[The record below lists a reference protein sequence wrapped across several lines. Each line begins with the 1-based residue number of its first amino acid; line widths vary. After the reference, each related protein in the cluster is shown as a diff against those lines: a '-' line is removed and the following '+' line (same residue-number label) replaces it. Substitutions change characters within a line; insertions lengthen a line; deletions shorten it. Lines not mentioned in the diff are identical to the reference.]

1 MEQRISST
9 IELSPLRVEPRYTS
23 QNTLRDVDLGRL
35 KFENRDLYR
44 AFLKMRETAL
54 DIDVALTRCDIRD
67 GMAKIADA
75 VELATRIEQGAHRM
89 GLDVVRE
96 EAQAVREYSGL
107 VGERFHGRCRCDR
120 R

>member
-1 MEQRISST
+1 MEQRIPSKL
-9 IELSPLRVEPRYTS
+9 ELSALPSEARYTS
-23 QNTLRDVDLGRL
+23 QSTLREVDLGRL

-44 AFLKMRETAL
+44 AFLKMREAAL
-54 DIDVALTRCDIRD
+54 DIDVALTRCDIRG
-67 GMAKIADA
+67 GMGKIAES
-75 VELATRIEQGAHRM
+75 VELATRIEQGARRM

-96 EAQAVREYSGL
+96 EAQAVRDYAGF